1 MTPPFLNGSQKKVLN
16 NLTNE
21 WQETANV
28 GFLCGYKGRYIR
40 QILNELKTMG
50 AIECKRDLELNKSVW
65 RIKQRGFVP
74 ASELKEE
81 VL

>member
-1 MTPPFLNGSQKKVLN
+1 MTAPFLNGSQRKVLDHI
-16 NLTNE
+16 TNE
-21 WQETANV
+21 WQETTNI
-28 GFLCGYKGRYIR
+28 GGMCGYRGRYIR

-50 AIECKRDLELNKSVW
+50 AIECKRDLDLNKSVW

>member
-21 WQETANV
+21 WQETMNI
-28 GFLCGYKGRYIR
+28 GGMCGYKGRYIR

-65 RIKQRGFVP
+65 RIKQSGFVP
-74 ASELKEE
+74 ASELKDE
-81 VL
+81 VM

>member
-28 GFLCGYKGRYIR
+28 GFQCGYKGRYIR

-65 RIKQRGFVP
+65 RIKQGGFVP

>member
-1 MTPPFLNGSQKKVLN
+1 MTPPFLNGSQRKVLN

-21 WQETANV
+21 WQVTENI
-28 GFLCGYKGRYIR
+28 GFQCGYKGRYIR

-50 AIECKRDLELNKSVW
+50 AIECKRDLDLNKSVW
-65 RIKQRGFVP
+65 RIKQGRFVP
-74 ASELKEE
+74 ASELKGE